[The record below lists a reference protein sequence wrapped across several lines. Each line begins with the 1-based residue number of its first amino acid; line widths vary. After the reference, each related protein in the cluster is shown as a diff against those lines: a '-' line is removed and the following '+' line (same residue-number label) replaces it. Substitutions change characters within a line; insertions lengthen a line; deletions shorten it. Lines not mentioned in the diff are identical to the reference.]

1 MIFKIIPLYFSL
13 KLLWVRWDFHKSEM
27 VYARQADDFVVKNAK
42 STIFSTSM
50 TSYLKMTSYY
60 DFQLNSIRF
69 FVEIPMD

>member
-1 MIFKIIPLYFSL
+1 MIFKITPLYFSL
-13 KLLWVRWDFHKSEM
+13 KFLWVRWDFHKPGM
-27 VYARQADDFVVKNAK
+27 VYARQADDFVVKNPK